1 MLDERSGGHH
11 IERIVGERKMQC
23 VALDRRKGI
32 ETQKLTVQVEGHNTS
47 YPGYKRIDSLGK
59 QSIGASQVEK
69 PVYPAGKQPVNTGAD
84 GGYPALKTEFDRGE
98 VEADVMVI
106 FRMQSP

>member
-1 MLDERSGGHH
+1 MARFFDFCPGLSGRGSRV
-11 IERIVGERKMQC
+11 EATPRPVVEFGEQPARC
-23 VALDRRKGI
+23 
-32 ETQKLTVQVEGHNTS
+32 E
-47 YPGYKRIDSLGK
+47 
-59 QSIGASQVEK
+59 